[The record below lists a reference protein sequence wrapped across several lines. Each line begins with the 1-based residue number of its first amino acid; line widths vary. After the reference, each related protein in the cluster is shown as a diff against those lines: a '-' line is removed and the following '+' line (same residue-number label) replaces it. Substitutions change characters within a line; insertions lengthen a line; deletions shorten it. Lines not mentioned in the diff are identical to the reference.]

1 MAVSKSES
9 LKSTKFDKESFD
21 IVIIGGGPGGYVAA
35 IRASQLGASVAVVER
50 ENMGGICLNWGCIP
64 TKALLKSAEVR
75 NTVENLDEY
84 GMKLNGTIEVDMAA
98 VMARSRN
105 VASRLSKGIDHLM
118 RKHNITVVKGI
129 ASLGMAKGTHREVVL
144 ADGAVLMA
152 KDVILATGA
161 RAACPPH
168 IKPDGKRIL
177 TYRDALQ
184 HDRSVTSV
192 VIVGSGAIGVEFASF
207 YNDMGAKVTLIEM
220 QDQILPVEDADIAA
234 SAQKQF
240 EKRGMT
246 IVTGASVSDVKARRD
261 GVTVVY
267 EKGGE
272 ADKIDSEITIIATGI
287 TGNIDGLNLE
297 QVGVTTNRG
306 HIITDP
312 MMATNVAGIHAIGDV
327 TGAPWLA
334 HKASHEAVV
343 CVDRIMGRGDIH
355 GIAKG
360 AVPGCTYC
368 RPQIASIGMTESEAR
383 DAGLDIKVG
392 KFSFMGNGKAITI
405 GEADGMVKTIFN
417 AATGALIGAHLIGPE
432 VTEII
437 QGFVIAMKLETT
449 EQELM
454 ETIFPH
460 PTLSEAMHESVLD
473 AYDRA
478 IHQ

>member
-1 MAVSKSES
+1 MAVSKSKS
-9 LKSTKFDKESFD
+9 LKSTNFDKESFD

-118 RKHNITVVKGI
+118 RKHNITVVKGT
-129 ASLGMAKGTHREVVL
+129 ASLGMAKGTDREVVL

-161 RAACPPH
+161 RAACPPN

-234 SAQKQF
+234 SARKQF

-246 IVTGASVSDVKARRD
+246 
-261 GVTVVY
+261 
-267 EKGGE
+267 
-272 ADKIDSEITIIATGI
+272 
-287 TGNIDGLNLE
+287 
-297 QVGVTTNRG
+297 
-306 HIITDP
+306 
-312 MMATNVAGIHAIGDV
+312 
-327 TGAPWLA
+327 
-334 HKASHEAVV
+334 
-343 CVDRIMGRGDIH
+343 
-355 GIAKG
+355 
-360 AVPGCTYC
+360 
-368 RPQIASIGMTESEAR
+368 
-383 DAGLDIKVG
+383 
-392 KFSFMGNGKAITI
+392 
-405 GEADGMVKTIFN
+405 
-417 AATGALIGAHLIGPE
+417 TGALSQ
-432 VTEII
+432 T
-437 QGFVIAMKLETT
+437 
-449 EQELM
+449 
-454 ETIFPH
+454 
-460 PTLSEAMHESVLD
+460 
-473 AYDRA
+473 
-478 IHQ
+478 

>member
-1 MAVSKSES
+1 MAEVGPKSS
-9 LKSTKFDKESFD
+9 NSTTHEKGTFD

-64 TKALLKSAEVR
+64 TKALLKSAEVKH
-75 NTVENLDEY
+75 TVENLDEY
-84 GMKLNGTIEVDMAA
+84 GMKLNGTIDVDIAA
-98 VMARSRN
+98 VMTRSRN

-118 RKHNITVVKGI
+118 RKHKITVVKGT
-129 ASLGMAKGTHREVVL
+129 ASLGAAKGTHREVLL
-144 ADGAVLMA
+144 ADGPVLMA

-161 RAACPPH
+161 HAACPPH

-184 HDRSVTSV
+184 HNRSVTSV
-192 VIVGSGAIGVEFASF
+192 AIVGSGAIGVEFASF

-220 QDQILPVEDADIAA
+220 RDQILPVEDADIAA
-234 SAQKQF
+234 SARKQF
-240 EKRGMT
+240 EKRGME
-246 IVTGASVSDVKARRD
+246 IVTGASVSAVKARRD
-261 GVTVVY
+261 GVTVAY
-267 EKGGE
+267 EKDGKTVKV
-272 ADKIDSEITIIATGI
+272 DCEITVIATGI
-287 TGNIDGLNLE
+287 TGNISGLNLE
-297 QVGVTTNRG
+297 QVGVATDRG
-306 HIITDP
+306 HIVTDSL
-312 MMATNVAGIHAIGDV
+312 MATNVAGIHAIGDV

-334 HKASHEAVV
+334 HKASHEAVI
-343 CVDRIMGRGDIH
+343 CIERIMGRKGVH

-360 AVPGCTYC
+360 TVPGCTYC
-368 RPQIASIGMTESEAR
+368 RPQIASIGMTETVAR

-392 KFSFMGNGKAITI
+392 TFNFMANGKAIAI

-417 AATGALIGAHLIGPE
+417 AETGALIGAHLIGPE

-437 QGFVIAMKLETT
+437 QGFAIAMKLETT

-473 AYDRA
+473 AYDRV

>member
-1 MAVSKSES
+1 MAVSEPRSS
-9 LKSTKFDKESFD
+9 NSSSFDKESFD

-64 TKALLKSAEVR
+64 TKALLKAAEVR
-75 NTVENLDEY
+75 HTVENLDEY
-84 GMKLNGTIEVDMAA
+84 GMKLNGTLEVDMSA
-98 VMARSRN
+98 VMARSRI

-118 RKHNITVVKGI
+118 RKHKIRVVKGT
-129 ASLGMAKGTHREVVL
+129 ASLGTAKGAHREVVL
-144 ADGAVLMA
+144 ADGPVLMA

-184 HDRSVTSV
+184 YDHPVTSV
-192 VIVGSGAIGVEFASF
+192 VIVGSGAIGTEFASF

-220 QDQILPVEDADIAA
+220 RDQILPVEDADIAA
-234 SAQKQF
+234 SARKQF

-246 IVTGASVSDVKARRD
+246 IVTGASVSYVKARRD
-261 GVTVVY
+261 GVTVAY
-267 EKGGE
+267 QKGDE
-272 ADKIDSEITIIATGI
+272 ADKIDSEITVIATGI

-297 QVGVTTNRG
+297 QVGVNTDRG
-306 HIITDP
+306 HIVTDP
-312 MMATNVAGIHAIGDV
+312 LMATNVAGIHAIGDV

-334 HKASHEAVV
+334 HKASHEAVI
-343 CVDRIMGRGDIH
+343 CVDRIMGRKGIH

-360 AVPGCTYC
+360 TVPGCTYC
-368 RPQIASIGMTESEAR
+368 RPQIASIGMTELAAR

-392 KFSFMGNGKAITI
+392 TFNFMANGKAIAI

-437 QGFVIAMKLETT
+437 QGFAIAMKLETT
-449 EQELM
+449 EQELI

-473 AYDRA
+473 AYDRV